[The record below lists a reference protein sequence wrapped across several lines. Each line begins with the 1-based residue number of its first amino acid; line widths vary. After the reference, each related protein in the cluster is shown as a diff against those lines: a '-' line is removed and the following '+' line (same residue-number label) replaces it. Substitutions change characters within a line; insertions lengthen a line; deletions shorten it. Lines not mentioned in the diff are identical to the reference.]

1 MPVLPLFHSCL
12 ILRLLL
18 CTAAALIVA
27 SPCSSIFGWQ
37 SSLSSASVVRNH
49 HLQHRVESSLMRRR
63 GNSFN
68 LADFALCTS
77 RNVRD
82 LTEDIH
88 ELDSSIWDNDAE
100 AAQEFSIIRHAAD
113 ALKAYDHKPNCF
125 KKAARALRQDC
136 KNIEMDE
143 NEKTKYA
150 IRLTACEIATA
161 NIPVP
166 SECRIIS
173 PQEENSSKEDGN
185 ESTPADIASC
195 VQSLGRVPQLW
206 TSYSG
211 YFREVK
217 VMCLVV
223 RYSVEQARLTRFFH
237 IAEDLRAMQRNLT
250 RLHSDQLMLL
260 REHRRVLLETHR
272 LETERLQGIQ
282 DLHALGSVA
291 QTIRRWHE
299 SLEIRVSRSEE
310 LDRLSNGLMSRIVE
324 SNAELATVL
333 SNVRKTRQH
342 VEDLTSIASV
352 GTQSLL
358 TLQDTAVREMDASI
372 SGSLSSMTTALRHV
386 ERDTQASWLHMI
398 DTLKAESSDL
408 QRGVA
413 TAMEATLS
421 DIGTMA
427 SASQK
432 RIEELNRVVEEFQS
446 KQQDVIWQL
455 QTLHRTWGLLTGM
468 TEDKMSLVELVILST
483 IVGAIFL
490 HSGIRATL
498 LAMASTK
505 IVFFV
510 CEQLSVQTSF
520 TQVFLMILIGR
531 FVMLIL
537 KWSRI
542 QLQFQFQQQHHQQQQ
557 RPQLETRVK
566 TPIIAAKTKHEY
578 KPIPLQ
584 SDDTGVNIDQDRGD
598 YWDDYEWYS
607 HVWCDHLYRLDY
619 SEDEVTYPR
628 HNVPLGR
635 RETVDDYGED
645 DDDENDIGGD
655 DASVPP
661 RHSDLYESCV

>member
-1 MPVLPLFHSCL
+1 MQQVRLFTSY
-12 ILRLLL
+12 
-18 CTAAALIVA
+18 A
-27 SPCSSIFGWQ
+27 SFSPDYPHWTPYV
-37 SSLSSASVVRNH
+37 SL
-49 HLQHRVESSLMRRR
+49 
-63 GNSFN
+63 
-68 LADFALCTS
+68 
-77 RNVRD
+77 
-82 LTEDIH
+82 
-88 ELDSSIWDNDAE
+88 
-100 AAQEFSIIRHAAD
+100 D

-125 KKAARALRQDC
+125 KMAARALRQDC

-166 SECRIIS
+166 TECRIIS
-173 PQEENSSKEDGN
+173 PQEENSSKDGDN

-195 VQSLGRVPQLW
+195 VHTLRDSLSAIFADVSRISRQSEQGVAQQSVALSDLQDMNNHIL
-206 TSYSG
+206 SG
-211 YFREVK
+211 Y
-217 VMCLVV
+217 
-223 RYSVEQARLTRFFH
+223 QA
-237 IAEDLRAMQRNLT
+237 A
-250 RLHSDQLMLL
+250 
-260 REHRRVLLETHR
+260 
-272 LETERLQGIQ
+272 IQ
-282 DLHALGSVA
+282 EALGSVA

-299 SLEIRVSRSEE
+299 SLEIGVSRSDE
-310 LDRLSNGLMSRIVE
+310 LDRLSNGLMSRVLE
-324 SNAELATVL
+324 SNAELAIVL
-333 SNVRKTRQH
+333 NNVRKTQQH
-342 VEDLTSIASV
+342 VEDITSIATA

-372 SGSLSSMTTALRHV
+372 SNSLSSMTTALRHV
-386 ERDTQASWLHMI
+386 ERDTQESWLHMI
-398 DTLKAESSDL
+398 ETLKAESSDL

-421 DIGTMA
+421 DIGTIA
-427 SASQK
+427 SASQE

-455 QTLHRTWGLLTGM
+455 QTLHRTWGLLTGT
-468 TEDKMSLVELVILST
+468 TEDRMSLVELVTLST

-505 IVFFV
+505 IVFFA

-531 FVMLIL
+531 FVMLFL
-537 KWSRI
+537 QWSRI
-542 QLQFQFQQQHHQQQQ
+542 QLQCQFQQQQHQQQQ
-557 RPQLETRVK
+557 HPQLETRVK
-566 TPIIAAKTKHEY
+566 TPIITAKTKHDY

-584 SDDTGVNIDQDRGD
+584 SNDTGVNIDQDRGD

-645 DDDENDIGGD
+645 DDDENDIGED
-655 DASVPP
+655 DASVPSG
-661 RHSDLYESCV
+661 HSYLYDTCV